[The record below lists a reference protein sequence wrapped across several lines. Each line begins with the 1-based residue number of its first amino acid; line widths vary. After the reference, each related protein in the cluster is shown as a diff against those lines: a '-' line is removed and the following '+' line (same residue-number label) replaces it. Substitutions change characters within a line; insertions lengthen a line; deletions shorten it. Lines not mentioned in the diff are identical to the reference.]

1 MDTAN
6 KPVYEELDGKTALVT
21 GASKNIGRS
30 IAVTLAEAGVDV
42 GITAKSN
49 INGCEKTASQVREN
63 GSKAAIELG
72 DLANSG
78 EVAGVVER
86 IREEIGPI
94 DILVNNAAIRPHAPF
109 EELTVE
115 QWDRVQNTNLRSA
128 FIMAQEVLSDMRRQG
143 EGAIVHISGLIG
155 HQGRKDSVATTV
167 SKAGLFGLTRSLAAD
182 LGPAGIR
189 VNNIIPGRKLKTD
202 RDQKNQQHFEIIE
215 DCTPLRRRADPEEVA
230 KVVRFV
236 VSSEATYINGEQIKV
251 DGGLSNSQTGA
262 HVVR

>member
-1 MDTAN
+1 MRSAN
-6 KPVYEELDGKTALVT
+6 KNVYEELDGKSALVT

-30 IAVTLAEAGVDV
+30 IAITLAEAGVDV

-49 INGCEKTASQVREN
+49 ISGCEKTASQVREN
-63 GSKAAIELG
+63 GSEAVIELG
-72 DLANSG
+72 DLAEPG
-78 EVAGVVER
+78 EIAGIIER
-86 IREEIGPI
+86 IRREIGPI
-94 DILVNNAAIRPHAPF
+94 DILINNAAIRPHVAF

-115 QWDRVQNTNLRSA
+115 QWDQVQNTNLRSA
-128 FIMAQEVLSDMRRQG
+128 FIMAQKVLPDMREQG
-143 EGAIVHISGLIG
+143 QGAIVHISGLVG
-155 HQGRKDSVATTV
+155 HQGRKNSVATTV

-215 DCTPLRRRADPEEVA
+215 DSTPLRRRADPEEVA

-236 VSSEATYINGEQIKV
+236 VSNEASYINGEQIKV